1 MSPLAS
7 WRVQELGLEIT
18 EENTTEQ
25 DQVTLEN
32 DENTDTITC
41 DNHRIIN
48 SEVFHNMF
56 ASKLAIRRSDGVLV
70 HSNNPSRAYG
80 VSNIR
85 SHRCVP
91 PELYR
96 RNGVL
101 RAGRAS
107 HIIEKMASLPGYNAT
122 IGDARRLLPL
132 MSDLFR
138 ATLSNESDLTHKF
151 YGFCI
156 SIMRSM
162 GEGPVNF
169 LSKCNVALGAYGAV
183 AYSKRSDN
191 RAIRYLNEENEPQS
205 HNGKLTY
212 AAKDVAVIGKCDRV
226 FYSGQKTGT
235 IVAVVEAKIYN
246 PPRRVHYCRA
256 NNSICAQIFT
266 SFIGSNATLAIILG
280 NGVFKLIWKKKN
292 DGEYLFFTY
301 PSGND
306 LAQFCLPEN
315 KLIFAQVMF
324 HVVRCSIVT
333 EAKPEDEIMP
343 DLSSR
348 VVETELKQ
356 LPMQSKTTTTLTAK
370 VDVKDIEYQSARTVS
385 GDKFEFARYPMNH
398 WTEEELL
405 SLSKDLRQQEYERK
419 EMELLNDFSDSFES

>member
-1 MSPLAS
+1 
-7 WRVQELGLEIT
+7 
-18 EENTTEQ
+18 
-25 DQVTLEN
+25 
-32 DENTDTITC
+32 
-41 DNHRIIN
+41 
-48 SEVFHNMF
+48 
-56 ASKLAIRRSDGVLV
+56 
-70 HSNNPSRAYG
+70 
-80 VSNIR
+80 
-85 SHRCVP
+85 
-91 PELYR
+91 
-96 RNGVL
+96 
-101 RAGRAS
+101 
-107 HIIEKMASLPGYNAT
+107 
-122 IGDARRLLPL
+122 
-132 MSDLFR
+132 
-138 ATLSNESDLTHKF
+138 
-151 YGFCI
+151 
-156 SIMRSM
+156 M
-162 GEGPVNF
+162 GEGPVDF
-169 LSKCNVALGAYGAV
+169 LLESEVLLGAYGAV

-205 HNGKLTY
+205 HNGELDY
-212 AAKDVAVIGKCDRV
+212 ASKDVAVIGKCDRV
-226 FYSGQKTGT
+226 FYSVQKTGT

-266 SFIGSNATLAIILG
+266 SFIGSDATLAIILG
-280 NGVFKLIWKKKN
+280 NGVFKLIWKEKN
-292 DGEYLFFTY
+292 GGEYLFFTY

-315 KLIFAQVMF
+315 MLIFAQVMF

-333 EAKPEDEIMP
+333 EAAPIDEIMP

-356 LPMQSKTTTTLTAK
+356 PPMQSKTTTTLTAK
-370 VDVKDIEYQSARTVS
+370 VDVKDIEYQSGRTVS